1 MSQGP
6 NAPDSMASTSDD
18 RPDNLQ
24 EGIPRIHGRRFKTYK
39 SPGHDDYATYFVPPE
54 LTHIVK
60 QRNSAAQHHDSPA
73 KSASQIVDVVPG
85 SPSTNDTFDPF
96 TYVPFGLD
104 PENDPGKFP
113 WPVPVLEL
121 IEPSPPSSIH
131 EDIASLASKKS
142 ETRTS
147 LEQKRKPTVGV
158 AWGERETHA
167 YEVESSREDK
177 GESLATAG
185 PPRSRLSPIPAL
197 TENLSLASKALSKN
211 QGRKDR
217 QHFESDHNEPTH
229 RDREIQCWDIM
240 QSKWDQDP
248 DDPSEEIVSLTS
260 FRTSQEV
267 ASAETSFRWVLV
279 WRVGICRTMF

>member
-1 MSQGP
+1 
-6 NAPDSMASTSDD
+6 MASISDD
-18 RPDNLQ
+18 RLDNLQ
-24 EGIPRIHGRRFKTYK
+24 EGTP
-39 SPGHDDYATYFVPPE
+39 SYATYFVPPE
-54 LTHIVK
+54 LTHTVE
-60 QRNSAAQHHDSPA
+60 QRNSAAQRHDSPA

-85 SPSTNDTFDPF
+85 SPSTNHTFDPF

-104 PENDPGKFP
+104 PENDPRKYP

-121 IEPSPPSSIH
+121 IEPSPPSSIR
-131 EDIASLASKKS
+131 EDVASLASKKS

-147 LEQKRKPTVGV
+147 LEQKRKPTVEV

-185 PPRSRLSPIPAL
+185 PPRSRLSSIPAL
-197 TENLSLASKALSKN
+197 TENLPLASKALSKN

-217 QHFESDHNEPTH
+217 RHFESDDNEQTH
-229 RDREIQCWDIM
+229 RDRKIQCLDIM

-248 DDPSEEIVSLTS
+248 EDPSEEIVSLTS
-260 FRTSQEV
+260 FKTSQEV

-279 WRVGICRTMF
+279 WLLVSVGQYSN